1 MLCALSGVWADLAR
15 TLRSSV
21 PYRRLRDELGEVVRL
36 PAGAAAWVGE
46 LLAADLGRPL
56 LVVVPH
62 EADALAW
69 VEAVRLISGDD
80 RALYFPAPSL
90 TPYQEGGSSLP
101 VRTQEVLALDRLLG
115 AATDLTNVTAL
126 LVTPRALFQRLP
138 LAAELR
144 RRTLQLAPGEDWPR
158 ELLVEHVTEAGY
170 QRVDLVAQVG
180 DAAVRG
186 GVLDVWPPGEPLP
199 LRLDLFG
206 DTLETI
212 RAFDP
217 VSQRS
222 GEALPSVRLLPLTLF
237 DGGAQARAQLA
248 RSLAAQLQAQLE
260 PGRRLPMEAQE
271 RLHGLTQG
279 VPFAGWEALLP
290 LAAEA
295 TTSLAELLPGSLP
308 VVVDPPTLG
317 EEIELFAR
325 RIEEDYEVRRA
336 HGELTAPPESLLVP
350 AADVAAFVEAAPLRI
365 GGGPPASPGHIAAR
379 AASTDGAQSAP
390 YDARR
395 IPGGEPGRGSDHE
408 GRVRSAHHPSAA
420 IDFGGSPT
428 DILHGQL
435 PRLPREVDAARARGE
450 RFLLVAEE
458 DHHGNLAELLA
469 GRDIALGRNG
479 IELVAGEISRG
490 FRLPPA
496 GVVVFGEPQ
505 LWPRRPSLAEGTAR
519 RPGKRARFG
528 AFLSGLRDLKVGDY
542 VVHVDHGIGQF
553 LGLRTVA
560 PDSAGPAPLPTTLRD
575 AAPQTGGAVEVME
588 LSYSGGKTL
597 LLPLSRI
604 DQVQKY
610 GGIEGIAPKLDQL
623 GGASWNKTQDR
634 VRRSVKQ
641 LAINLLELYAQRQMA
656 KAPAMG
662 RGSDLE
668 QQFIATFAYDET
680 DDQLEAIQAIFE
692 DLQREQPMD
701 RLLCGDVGFGKTEVA
716 MRAAFRAVDNGYQ
729 VAVLAPTTIL
739 ADQHLETFRK
749 RLEGMPVTV
758 EMVSRFRTPQEIKD
772 IRDRAKA
779 GKVDILIGTHR
790 LLSKDISLPRLALLI
805 IDEEQRFGVAHK
817 ERLRE
822 MKKTLHVLAMSATP
836 VPRTLQ
842 LSLAGVRDLSVIETP
857 PRDRMAVETAIL
869 PHTSEL
875 VREAIEYERERG
887 GQIYYVYN
895 KVEDIDLMAG
905 WLRDLVPGLR
915 VTVGHGQMDE
925 QELSR
930 RMHAFTAGDY
940 DLLLASTII
949 ENGIHIPRVNTML
962 VHNAQRFGLAQL
974 YQLRGR
980 VGRSNTLAYCYLLVP
995 SDRVLPIDARKR
1007 LDALRDFSEL
1017 GAGFRIAARDLEIR
1031 GAGNMLGA
1039 EQSGHIAAV
1048 GIETYM
1054 RLLEQTMREL
1064 RGEIV
1069 EETPSATL
1077 DLPVPMA
1084 IPTDYIDNA
1093 NLRMEVYRKIAS
1105 GEVEPEAMLAELR
1118 DRFGPPPQAVHQL
1131 LEVARL
1137 KRLAERLRVQS
1148 LSWQKGELVIRLRR
1162 DARIDPDRLVE
1173 LVSTRPAT
1181 PASRPTACSPSR
1193 RAAATSST
1201 SRAGR
1206 SSG

>member
-1 MLCALSGVWADLAR
+1 LSGVWADLAR

-21 PYRRLRDELGEVVRL
+21 PFRRLREELGDHLRVDAVRL
-36 PAGAAAWVGE
+36 PLGAAAWVGE

-69 VEAVRLISGDD
+69 LEAVRLVAGED
-80 RALYFPAPSL
+80 RALYFPAPAL
-90 TPYQEGGSSLP
+90 TPYQEGGASLP
-101 VRTQEVLALDRLLG
+101 VRAQEVLALDRLL
-115 AATDLTNVTAL
+115 AATGDSGAVRPPRGEAGGLGAL
-126 LVTPRALFQRLP
+126 STLLATPRALFQRLP
-138 LAAELR
+138 LAAELA

-158 ELLVEHVTEAGY
+158 ELLVEHVVETGY

-186 GVLDVWPPGEPLP
+186 GVIDVWPPGEPLP

-206 DTLETI
+206 DTLESI

-222 GEALPSVRLLPLTLF
+222 GEALPAARLLPLTLF
-237 DGGAQARAQLA
+237 DGGAQARARLA
-248 RSLAAQLQAQLE
+248 RRLAERLTALLE

-271 RLHGLTQG
+271 RLHGLTSG

-295 TTSLAELLPGSLP
+295 TTSLPALLPGALP
-308 VVVDPPTLG
+308 VVVDPTTLG

-325 RIEEDYEVRRA
+325 RLEEDFEVRRA
-336 HGELTAPPESLLVP
+336 HGELTAPPDELLVP
-350 AADVAAFVEAAPLRI
+350 GAEVAAFVDTAPLRL
-365 GGGPPASPGHIAAR
+365 GLASPGSQAHAAVR
-379 AASTDGAQSAP
+379 ATAKP
-390 YDARR
+390 
-395 IPGGEPGRGSDHE
+395 P
-408 GRVRSAHHPSAA
+408 
-420 IDFGGSPT
+420 IDFGGATT
-428 DILHGQL
+428 DVLHGQL

-458 DHHGNLAELLA
+458 EHHGNLAELLA
-469 GRDIALGRNG
+469 GRDVPVGTPG
-479 IELVAGEISRG
+479 GVELVPGDLTRG

-505 LWPRRPSLAEGTAR
+505 LWPRRPTVTRQQR
-519 RPGKRARFG
+519 RPARFG

-560 PDSAGPAPLPTTLRD
+560 PESAGPTALPATLRD
-575 AAPQTGGAVEVME
+575 AAPASGGAVEVME
-588 LSYSGGKTL
+588 LNYAGGKTL

-610 GGIEGIAPKLDQL
+610 GGIEGMAPKLDQL

-634 VRRSVKQ
+634 VRKSVKA

-656 KAPAMG
+656 KAPAMA

-668 QQFIATFAYDET
+668 GQFVAAFAYDET
-680 DDQLEAIQAIFE
+680 DDQLEAIAAIFD
-692 DLQREQPMD
+692 DLQRELPMD

-749 RLEGMPVTV
+749 RFDGLPITI
-758 EMVSRFRTPQEIKD
+758 EMISRFRSPAEIKD
-772 IRDRAKA
+772 IRERTKA

-790 LLSKDISLPRLALLI
+790 LLSKDVELPRLALLI

-822 MKKTLHVLAMSATP
+822 LKKTLHVLAMSATP

-842 LSLAGVRDLSVIETP
+842 LSLAGVRELSVIETP

-869 PHTSEL
+869 PHTPEV

-887 GQIYYVYN
+887 GQVYYVYN

-905 WLRDLVPGLR
+905 WLRELVPGLR

-962 VHNAQRFGLAQL
+962 VHGAQRFGLAQL

-980 VGRSNTLAYCYLLVP
+980 VGRSNTLGYCYLLVP
-995 SDRVLPIDARKR
+995 SDRVLPADARKR

-1054 RLLEQTMREL
+1054 KLLEETMREL
-1064 RGEIV
+1064 RGEVV
-1069 EETPSATL
+1069 EDAPSATL

-1093 NLRMEVYRKIAS
+1093 NLRMEVYRRISTA
-1105 GEVEPEAMLAELR
+1105 EVEPEAILAELR
-1118 DRFGPPPQAVHQL
+1118 DRFGPPPQAVYQL

-1148 LSWQKGELVIRLRR
+1148 LSWVKGELVIRLRR
-1162 DARIDPDRLVE
+1162 DARIDPERLVE
-1173 LVSTRPAT
+1173 FVSTRPD
-1181 PASRPTACSPSR
+1181 ASFSPNGILTLKPR
-1193 RAAATSST
+1193 GEELIEAARGTLERLAS
-1201 SRAGR
+1201 
-1206 SSG
+1206 

>member
-1 MLCALSGVWADLAR
+1 LTGVWADLAR

-36 PAGAAAWVGE
+36 PLGAAAWVGE

-69 VEAVRLISGDD
+69 LEAVRLVAGEDH
-80 RALYFPAPSL
+80 ALYFPAPAL
-90 TPYQEGGSSLP
+90 TPYQEGGASLP
-101 VRTQEVLALDRLLG
+101 VRAQEVLALDRLLAASG
-115 AATDLTNVTAL
+115 AGETAAARTRRGEAGGPGALSAL
-126 LVTPRALFQRLP
+126 LATPRALFQRLP
-138 LAAELR
+138 PAAELA
-144 RRTLQLAPGEDWPR
+144 RRTLQLSPGEDWPR
-158 ELLVEHVTEAGY
+158 ELLVEHVVETGY

-186 GVLDVWPPGEPLP
+186 GVIDVWPPGEPLP

-206 DTLETI
+206 DTLESI

-222 GEALPSVRLLPLTLF
+222 GEALSAARLLPLTLF
-237 DGGAQARAQLA
+237 DGGAQARARLA
-248 RSLAAQLQAQLE
+248 RRLGERLTAQLE

-271 RLHGLTQG
+271 RLHGLTAG

-295 TTSLAELLPGSLP
+295 ATSLPALLPGALP
-308 VVVDPPTLG
+308 VVVDPTTLG

-325 RIEEDYEVRRA
+325 RLEEDYEVRRA
-336 HGELTAPPESLLVP
+336 HGELTAPPDELLVP
-350 AADVAAFVEAAPLRI
+350 GTEVASLVEAAPLRI
-365 GGGPPASPGHIAAR
+365 GPQIADAKRASRGGSP
-379 AASTDGAQSAP
+379 
-390 YDARR
+390 
-395 IPGGEPGRGSDHE
+395 
-408 GRVRSAHHPSAA
+408 
-420 IDFGGSPT
+420 IDFGGTPT
-428 DILHGQL
+428 DVLHGQL
-435 PRLPREVDAARARGE
+435 PRLPREIDAARARGE

-458 DHHGNLAELLA
+458 EHHGNLAEMLA
-469 GRDIALGRNG
+469 GRDVSLGSPG
-479 IELVAGEISRG
+479 GVELVPGDLTRG

-505 LWPRRPSLAEGTAR
+505 LWPRRPTVTRPQRRGAR
-519 RPGKRARFG
+519 IG

-560 PDSAGPAPLPTTLRD
+560 PEAAGPTALPATLRD
-575 AAPQTGGAVEVME
+575 AAPASGGAVEVME

-610 GGIEGIAPKLDQL
+610 GGIEGMAPKLDQL

-634 VRRSVKQ
+634 VRKSVKA

-656 KAPAMG
+656 KAPAMA

-668 QQFIATFAYDET
+668 GQFVAAFAYDET
-680 DDQLEAIQAIFE
+680 DDQLEAIAAIFD
-692 DLQREQPMD
+692 DLQRELPMD

-749 RLEGMPVTV
+749 RFDGLPITI
-758 EMVSRFRTPQEIKD
+758 EMISRFRSPAEIKD
-772 IRDRAKA
+772 IRERTKA

-790 LLSKDISLPRLALLI
+790 LLSKDVSLPRLALLI

-822 MKKTLHVLAMSATP
+822 LKKTLHVLAMSATP

-842 LSLAGVRDLSVIETP
+842 LSLAGVRELSVIETP

-869 PHTSEL
+869 PHTPEV

-887 GQIYYVYN
+887 GQVYYVYN

-905 WLRDLVPGLR
+905 WLRELVPGLR

-930 RMHAFTAGDY
+930 RMHAFTAGEY

-962 VHNAQRFGLAQL
+962 VHGAQRFGLAQL

-995 SDRVLPIDARKR
+995 SDRVLPADARKR

-1054 RLLEQTMREL
+1054 RLLEETMREL
-1064 RGEIV
+1064 RGEVV
-1069 EETPSATL
+1069 EDAPSATL

-1093 NLRMEVYRKIAS
+1093 NLRMEVYRRISTA
-1105 GEVEPEAMLAELR
+1105 EVEPEAILAELR
-1118 DRFGPPPQAVHQL
+1118 DRFGPPPQAVYQL

-1148 LSWQKGELVIRLRR
+1148 LSWVKGELVIRLRR
-1162 DARIDPDRLVE
+1162 DARINPERLVE
-1173 LVSTRPAT
+1173 LVSTRPD
-1181 PASRPTACSPSR
+1181 ASFSPNGILTLKPR
-1193 RAAATSST
+1193 GEELIEAARST
-1201 SRAGR
+1201 LEQLAS
-1206 SSG
+1206 

>member
-1 MLCALSGVWADLAR
+1 MSGVWADLAR

-36 PAGAAAWVGE
+36 PLGAAAWVGE

-69 VEAVRLISGDD
+69 LEAVRLVAGED
-80 RALYFPAPSL
+80 RALYFPAPAL
-90 TPYQEGGSSLP
+90 TPYQEGGASLP
-101 VRTQEVLALDRLLG
+101 VRAQEVLALDRLLAAAADNAG
-115 AATDLTNVTAL
+115 AARPPRGDGAGPGAL
-126 LVTPRALFQRLP
+126 SVLLATPRALFQRLP
-138 LAAELR
+138 PPAELA
-144 RRTLQLAPGEDWPR
+144 RRTLQLSPGEDWPR
-158 ELLVEHVTEAGY
+158 ELLVEHVVETGY

-186 GVLDVWPPGEPLP
+186 GVIDVWPPGEPLP

-206 DTLETI
+206 DTLESI

-222 GEALPSVRLLPLTLF
+222 GEALPAARLLPLTLF
-237 DGGAQARAQLA
+237 DSGAQARARLA
-248 RSLAAQLQAQLE
+248 RHLAERLTAQLE

-271 RLHGLTQG
+271 RLHGLTSG

-295 TTSLAELLPGSLP
+295 TSSLPALLPGALP
-308 VVVDPPTLG
+308 VVIDATTLG

-325 RIEEDYEVRRA
+325 RLEEDYEVRRA
-336 HGELTAPPESLLVP
+336 HGELTAPPDELLVP
-350 AADVAAFVEAAPLRI
+350 AAEVARLVETAPLRI
-365 GGGPPASPGHIAAR
+365 GPQIANATRASR
-379 AASTDGAQSAP
+379 A
-390 YDARR
+390 
-395 IPGGEPGRGSDHE
+395 GS
-408 GRVRSAHHPSAA
+408 P
-420 IDFGGSPT
+420 IDFGGTPT
-428 DILHGQL
+428 DVLHGQL

-458 DHHGNLAELLA
+458 EHHGNLAELLA
-469 GRDIALGRNG
+469 GRDLPVGTPG
-479 IELVAGEISRG
+479 GVELVPGELTRG

-505 LWPRRPSLAEGTAR
+505 LWPRRPTATRPQR
-519 RPGKRARFG
+519 RGARIG

-560 PDSAGPAPLPTTLRD
+560 PEAAGPTALPATLRD
-575 AAPQTGGAVEVME
+575 AAPASGGAVEVME

-610 GGIEGIAPKLDQL
+610 GGIEGMAPKLDQL

-634 VRRSVKQ
+634 VRKSVKA

-656 KAPAMG
+656 KAPAMA

-668 QQFIATFAYDET
+668 GQFVAAFAYDET
-680 DDQLEAIQAIFE
+680 DDQLEAIAAIFD
-692 DLQREQPMD
+692 DLQRELPMD

-749 RLEGMPVTV
+749 RFDGLPITI
-758 EMVSRFRTPQEIKD
+758 EMISRFRSPAEIKD
-772 IRDRAKA
+772 IRERTKA

-790 LLSKDISLPRLALLI
+790 LLSKDVELPRLALLI

-822 MKKTLHVLAMSATP
+822 LKKTLHVLAMSATP

-842 LSLAGVRDLSVIETP
+842 LSLAGVRELSVIETP

-869 PHTSEL
+869 PHTPEV

-887 GQIYYVYN
+887 GQVYYVYN

-905 WLRDLVPGLR
+905 WLRELVPGLR

-930 RMHAFTAGDY
+930 RMHAFTAGEY

-962 VHNAQRFGLAQL
+962 VHSAQRFGLAQL

-995 SDRVLPIDARKR
+995 SDRVLPADARKR

-1031 GAGNMLGA
+1031 GAGNILGA

-1054 RLLEQTMREL
+1054 RLLEETMREL
-1064 RGEIV
+1064 RGEVV
-1069 EETPSATL
+1069 EEAPSATL

-1093 NLRMEVYRKIAS
+1093 NLRMEVYRRISTA
-1105 GEVEPEAMLAELR
+1105 EVEPEAILAELR
-1118 DRFGPPPQAVHQL
+1118 DRFGPPPQAVYQL

-1148 LSWQKGELVIRLRR
+1148 VSWVKGELVIRLRR
-1162 DARIDPDRLVE
+1162 DARINPERLVE
-1173 LVSTRPAT
+1173 LVSTQPDTTFSPNGILTLRPRGEELIEAARGT
-1181 PASRPTACSPSR
+1181 LERLAS
-1193 RAAATSST
+1193 
-1201 SRAGR
+1201 
-1206 SSG
+1206 

>member
-1 MLCALSGVWADLAR
+1 MLIALSGVWAELAR

-21 PYRRLRDELGEVVRL
+21 PYCRLRDELGDALRL
-36 PAGAAAWVGE
+36 PLPAAAWVGE
-46 LLAADLGRPL
+46 LLAADLHRPL

-69 VEAVRLISGDD
+69 VEAVRLVSGEE
-80 RALYFPAPSL
+80 RALHFPAPGL
-90 TPYQEGGSSLP
+90 TPYQEGVASLP
-101 VRTQEVLALDRLLG
+101 VRAQEVLALDRLLAFAGG
-115 AATDLTNVTAL
+115 AAQGGGIPPRAGATATGGTIGAL
-126 LVTPRALFQRLP
+126 LATPRALFQRLP
-138 LAAELR
+138 PPAELA
-144 RRTLQLAPGEDWPR
+144 RRTLEIAPGEDWPR
-158 ELLVEHVTEAGY
+158 ELLVEHVVEAGY

-206 DTLETI
+206 DTLESI

-217 VSQRS
+217 LSQRS
-222 GEALPSVRLLPLTLF
+222 GEALAAARLLPLTLF
-237 DGGAQARAQLA
+237 EGSAGARGRLA
-248 RSLAAQLQAQLE
+248 KALAHHLAARTA
-260 PGRRLPMEAQE
+260 PGHRPPLEAQE
-271 RLHGLTQG
+271 RLHGLEHG

-290 LAAEA
+290 LAAEG
-295 TTSLAELLPGSLP
+295 TTWLPELLPGALP
-308 VVVDPPTLG
+308 VIVDPATLG
-317 EEIELFAR
+317 EEVGLLAQR
-325 RIEEDYEVRRA
+325 LEEDYEVRRA
-336 HGELTAPPESLLVP
+336 HGDLTAPPEALLVP
-350 AADVAAFVEAAPLRI
+350 AAEVGAFLAAAPLRLGAGPGAPAAPSRASTERPSA
-365 GGGPPASPGHIAAR
+365 GGGARGPGPTPP
-379 AASTDGAQSAP
+379 
-390 YDARR
+390 
-395 IPGGEPGRGSDHE
+395 
-408 GRVRSAHHPSAA
+408 
-420 IDFGGSPT
+420 IDFGGTAT
-428 DILHGQL
+428 DVLHGQL
-435 PRLPREVDAARARGE
+435 PRLPREVEAARARGE
-450 RFLLVAEE
+450 RFLLVADGEQ
-458 DHHGNLAELLA
+458 HASIAELLA
-469 GRDIALGRNG
+469 GRELAVGRG
-479 IELVAGEISRG
+479 GVELVAGEIARG

-505 LWPRRPSLAEGTAR
+505 LWPRRPAVRAPR
-519 RPGKRARFG
+519 RASRLG
-528 AFLSGLRDLKVGDY
+528 AFLSGLRDLKIGDY

-560 PDSAGPAPLPTTLRD
+560 AEAAAGGTPLPATVRD
-575 AAPQTGGAVEVME
+575 AAPAAAATVEVME
-588 LSYSGGKTL
+588 ISYAAGKTL
-597 LLPLSRI
+597 LLPLARI

-623 GGASWNKTQDR
+623 GGASWSRTQDR
-634 VRRSVKQ
+634 VRNSVKQ

-656 KAPAMG
+656 RAPAMA

-668 QQFIATFAYDET
+668 GQFIASFAYDET
-680 DDQLEAIQAIFE
+680 DDQLEAIDAIFE

-739 ADQHLETFRK
+739 ADQHLETFCR
-749 RLEGMPVTV
+749 RFAGLPISIDMI
-758 EMVSRFRTPQEIKD
+758 SRFRTPQEVKD
-772 IRDRAKA
+772 IRERAKA

-790 LLSKDISLPRLALLI
+790 LLSKDVSLPRLALLI

-817 ERLRE
+817 ELLRE

-869 PHTSEL
+869 PFTGEL

-887 GQIYYVYN
+887 GQVYYVYN
-895 KVEDIDLMAG
+895 RVEDIDQMAG
-905 WLRDLVPGLR
+905 WLRELVPGLR
-915 VTVGHGQMDE
+915 VTVGHGQLDE
-925 QELSR
+925 RELSR
-930 RMHAFTAGDY
+930 RMHAFTAGEH

-980 VGRSNTLAYCYLLVP
+980 VGRSNTLGYCYLLVP
-995 SDRVLPIDARKR
+995 ADRVLPVDARKR

-1017 GAGFRIAARDLEIR
+1017 GSGFRIAARDLEIR

-1054 RLLEQTMREL
+1054 KLLEQTMREL
-1064 RGEIV
+1064 RGEVV
-1069 EETPSATL
+1069 EEAPSATL

-1084 IPTDYIDNA
+1084 IPVDYIDNA
-1093 NLRMEVYRKIAS
+1093 NLRMEVYRKIAA
-1105 GEVEPEAMLAELR
+1105 GEVEPEAMLVELR
-1118 DRFGPPPQAVHQL
+1118 ERFGPPPAAVHQL

-1148 LSWQKGELVIRLRR
+1148 LSWQKGELIIRLRR
-1162 DARIDPDRLVE
+1162 DARIDPERLVE
-1173 LVSTRPAT
+1173 LVSTRPDASFS
-1181 PASRPTACSPSR
+1181 PAGVLTLRPRGGELLDVARGTLERLAS
-1193 RAAATSST
+1193 
-1201 SRAGR
+1201 
-1206 SSG
+1206 

>member
-1 MLCALSGVWADLAR
+1 MTGVWADLAR

-21 PYRRLRDELGEVVRL
+21 PYRRLRDELGDVVRL
-36 PAGAAAWVGE
+36 PLGAAAWVGE

-69 VEAVRLISGDD
+69 LEAVRLVAGED
-80 RALYFPAPSL
+80 RALYFPAPAL
-90 TPYQEGGSSLP
+90 TPYQEGGASLP
-101 VRTQEVLALDRLLG
+101 VRAQEVLALDRLL
-115 AATDLTNVTAL
+115 AATAAGNAGALSAL
-126 LVTPRALFQRLP
+126 LATPRALFQRLP
-138 LAAELR
+138 PAAELA
-144 RRTLQLAPGEDWPR
+144 RRTLQLSPGEDWPR
-158 ELLVEHVTEAGY
+158 ELLVEHVVETGY

-186 GVLDVWPPGEPLP
+186 GVIDVWPPGEPLP

-206 DTLETI
+206 DTLESI

-222 GEALPSVRLLPLTLF
+222 GEALATARLLPLTLF
-237 DGGAQARAQLA
+237 DSGAQARARLA
-248 RSLAAQLQAQLE
+248 RRLGERLTAQLE

-271 RLHGLTQG
+271 RLHGLTSG

-295 TTSLAELLPGSLP
+295 TSSLPALLPGALP
-308 VVVDPPTLG
+308 MVVDPTTLG

-325 RIEEDYEVRRA
+325 RLEEDYEVRRA
-336 HGELTAPPESLLVP
+336 HGELTAPPDELLVP
-350 AADVAAFVEAAPLRI
+350 VAEVSALVDAAPLRL
-365 GGGPPASPGHIAAR
+365 GAAMAHR
-379 AASTDGAQSAP
+379 AAGSDGGQSPP
-390 YDARR
+390 YDAR
-395 IPGGEPGRGSDHE
+395 GVGAGAGD
-408 GRVRSAHHPSAA
+408 VRSARHASAP
-420 IDFGGSPT
+420 IDFGGTPT
-428 DILHGQL
+428 DVLHGQL

-458 DHHGNLAELLA
+458 EHHGNLAELLA
-469 GRDIALGRNG
+469 GRDVPVGTAGG
-479 IELVAGEISRG
+479 VELVPGDLTRG

-505 LWPRRPSLAEGTAR
+505 LWPRRPTATRPQR
-519 RPGKRARFG
+519 RGARIG

-560 PDSAGPAPLPTTLRD
+560 PEAAGPAALPATLRD
-575 AAPQTGGAVEVME
+575 AAPASGGAVEVME

-610 GGIEGIAPKLDQL
+610 GGIEGMAPKLDQL

-634 VRRSVKQ
+634 VRKSVKA

-656 KAPAMG
+656 KAPAMA

-668 QQFIATFAYDET
+668 GQFVAAFAYDET
-680 DDQLEAIQAIFE
+680 DDQLEAIAAIFD
-692 DLQREQPMD
+692 DLQRELPMD

-749 RLEGMPVTV
+749 RFDGLPITI
-758 EMVSRFRTPQEIKD
+758 EMISRFRSTAEIKD
-772 IRDRAKA
+772 IRERTKA

-790 LLSKDISLPRLALLI
+790 LLSKDVELPRLALLI

-822 MKKTLHVLAMSATP
+822 LKKTLHVLAMSATP

-842 LSLAGVRDLSVIETP
+842 LSLAGVRELSVIETP

-869 PHTSEL
+869 PHTPEV

-887 GQIYYVYN
+887 GQVYYVYN

-905 WLRDLVPGLR
+905 WLRELVPGLR

-930 RMHAFTAGDY
+930 RMHAFTAGEY

-962 VHNAQRFGLAQL
+962 VHGAQRFGLAQL

-995 SDRVLPIDARKR
+995 SDRVLPADARKR

-1054 RLLEQTMREL
+1054 RLLEETMREL
-1064 RGEIV
+1064 RGEVV
-1069 EETPSATL
+1069 EDAPSATL

-1093 NLRMEVYRKIAS
+1093 NLRMEVYRRISTA
-1105 GEVEPEAMLAELR
+1105 EVEPEAILAELR
-1118 DRFGPPPQAVHQL
+1118 DRFGPPPQAVYQL
-1131 LEVARL
+1131 LEVAGL

-1148 LSWQKGELVIRLRR
+1148 LSWVKGELVIRLRR
-1162 DARIDPDRLVE
+1162 DARIDPERLVE
-1173 LVSTRPAT
+1173 LVSTQPDASFSPNGILTLRPRGEELIEAARGT
-1181 PASRPTACSPSR
+1181 LERLAS
-1193 RAAATSST
+1193 
-1201 SRAGR
+1201 
-1206 SSG
+1206 

>member
-1 MLCALSGVWADLAR
+1 VSGVWAELAR

-21 PYRRLRDELGEVVRL
+21 PYRRLRDELGEPLRVHAVRL
-36 PAGAAAWVGE
+36 PLPAAAWVGE

-69 VEAVRLISGDD
+69 VEAVRLFRGDEG
-80 RALYFPAPSL
+80 ALYFPAPSL
-90 TPYQEGGSSLP
+90 TPYQEGGASLP
-101 VRTQEVLALDRLLG
+101 VRAQEVLALDRLL
-115 AATDLTNVTAL
+115 AAAADASEMPAAL
-126 LVTPRALFQRLP
+126 LATPRALFQRLP
-138 LAAELR
+138 PAAELA
-144 RRTLQLAPGEDWPR
+144 RRTLRLAPGEDWPR
-158 ELLVEHVTEAGY
+158 ELLVEHLADAGY

-186 GVLDVWPPGEPLP
+186 GVLDLWPPGEPQP

-206 DTLETI
+206 DTLESI

-222 GEALPSVRLLPLTLF
+222 GEALGAARLLPLTLF
-237 DGGAQARAQLA
+237 DGGSRGRARLAEALARQLA
-248 RSLAAQLQAQLE
+248 ASIA
-260 PGRRLPMEAQE
+260 PGRRPPLEAQE
-271 RLHGLTQG
+271 RLRSLTQG
-279 VPFAGWEALLP
+279 VPFSGWEALLP
-290 LAAEA
+290 LAAG
-295 TTSLAELLPGSLP
+295 TTSWLPDLLPGALP
-308 VVVDPPTLG
+308 VVVDPVTLG
-317 EEIELFAR
+317 EEIALLAR
-325 RIEEDYEVRRA
+325 RLEEDHEVRRA
-336 HGELTAPPESLLVP
+336 HGDLTAPPEALLVP
-350 AADVAAFVEAAPLRI
+350 ASEVAAFVGAAPLRL
-365 GGGPPASPGHIAAR
+365 GGMAIPHAVAPDGGQSPPYVAATAVPLAPTD
-379 AASTDGAQSAP
+379 AA
-390 YDARR
+390 
-395 IPGGEPGRGSDHE
+395 
-408 GRVRSAHHPSAA
+408 GRVRSAHHSVSP
-420 IDFGGSPT
+420 IDFLGTPT
-428 DILHGQL
+428 DVLHGQL
-435 PRLPREVDAARARGE
+435 PRLPREVEAARARGE

-458 DHHGNLAELLA
+458 EHHGNLSELLA
-469 GRDIALGRNG
+469 GRELAVGRAG
-479 IELVAGEISRG
+479 VELVSGELTRG

-505 LWPRRPSLAEGTAR
+505 LWPRRPGELGGAARGAQRR
-519 RPGKRARFG
+519 RPRFG
-528 AFLSGLRDLKVGDY
+528 AFLSGLRDLKVGDF
-542 VVHVDHGIGQF
+542 VVHTDHGIGQF
-553 LGLRTVA
+553 LALRTVA
-560 PDSAGPAPLPTTLRD
+560 ADAAAAAPLPATLRD
-575 AAPQTGGAVEVME
+575 AAPAAGGAVEVME
-588 LSYSGGKTL
+588 IAYAGGKTL
-597 LLPLSRI
+597 LLPLSRL
-604 DQVQKY
+604 DQVGKY

-634 VRRSVKQ
+634 VRKSVKQ

-656 KAPAMG
+656 RAPAMG

-668 QQFIATFAYDET
+668 RQFVTAFAYDET
-680 DDQLEAIQAIFE
+680 DDQLEAIDAIFA
-692 DLQREQPMD
+692 DLEREQPMD

-716 MRAAFRAVDNGYQ
+716 MRAAFRAVDNGFQ

-749 RLEGMPVTV
+749 RFDGLPVTI
-758 EMVSRFRTPQEIKD
+758 EMVSRFRSPAEIKD
-772 IRDRAKA
+772 VRDRAKA

-817 ERLRE
+817 ERMRE
-822 MKKTLHVLAMSATP
+822 LKKTLHVLAMSATP

-869 PHTSEL
+869 PFTGEL

-887 GQIYYVYN
+887 GQVYYVYN
-895 KVEDIDLMAG
+895 RVEDIDDMAG
-905 WLRDLVPGLR
+905 YLRELVPGLR

-925 QELSR
+925 HELAR
-930 RMHAFTAGDY
+930 RMHAFTAGEH

-980 VGRSNTLAYCYLLVP
+980 VGRSNTLGYCYLLVP
-995 SDRVLPIDARKR
+995 ADRILPTDSRKR

-1031 GAGNMLGA
+1031 GAGNLLGA

-1064 RGEIV
+1064 RGEVV
-1069 EETPSATL
+1069 EEAPSATL

-1093 NLRMEVYRKIAS
+1093 NLRMEVYRKIAQ
-1105 GEVEPEAMLAELR
+1105 GEAEPDAMLAELR
-1118 DRFGPPPQAVHQL
+1118 DRFGPPPPAVYQL

-1162 DARIDPDRLVE
+1162 DARIDPERLVE
-1173 LVSTRPAT
+1173 LVSTRPD
-1181 PASRPTACSPSR
+1181 ASFSPTGVLTLKPRGGELLELARGTLEGLAS
-1193 RAAATSST
+1193 
-1201 SRAGR
+1201 
-1206 SSG
+1206 